1 MTTEIYRR
9 QLSASQPTPSS
20 LWSPSTLKSKSDL
33 RRKVITPCLHAPR
46 ARLLLVRRRS
56 RGARPTPAC
65 ERRRRI
71 EAAFAKLIKKRQLPR
86 FPVFSQRHGNALAR
100 TLVSGWPEEMA
111 DLATLLI

>member
-1 MTTEIYRR
+1 MTDEIYRR
-9 QLSASQPTPSS
+9 QLSAFHPTPSS
-20 LWSPSTLKSKSDL
+20 LWSPSTLRRKSDL
-33 RRKVITPCLHAPR
+33 RLKVITPYMHAPR

-71 EAAFAKLIKKRQLPR
+71 GAAFAKLIKNQQRPR
-86 FPVFSQRHGNALAR
+86 FPVFSQRHRKALAR
-100 TLVSGWPEEMA
+100 TLVSFWPEEMA